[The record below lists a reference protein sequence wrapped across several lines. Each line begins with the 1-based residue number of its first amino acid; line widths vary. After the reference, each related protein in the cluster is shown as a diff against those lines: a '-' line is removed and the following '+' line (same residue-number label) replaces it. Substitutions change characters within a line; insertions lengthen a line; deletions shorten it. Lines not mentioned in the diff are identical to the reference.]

1 MRAIAFL
8 CACFIGFTFEI
19 DHVQQGGERMESGG
33 HSNSFGGAQPTNAP
47 PWRQPLFSMVSRI
60 WIRDGPQAARGLRT
74 TALGCVYMTF

>member
-8 CACFIGFTFEI
+8 CAGFIGFTFAFEI

-47 PWRQPLFSMVSRI
+47 PMAPALIQHG
-60 WIRDGPQAARGLRT
+60 GPHLDS
-74 TALGCVYMTF
+74 